1 MPLRVLFSGGCPK
14 TGLKPTFSWMKA
26 ASVPEKWLSEN
37 HSRKRP
43 YGETEGP
50 ARRSRRGQK
59 VVCQNRCQN
68 RPFRSEQQTKEV
80 NALCRQLGTVAE
92 LSHISENSVNS
103 NVLANVLVGG
113 AAHDGPQSG
122 RAEAVPELLFG
133 HRRPCQPPGAAD
145 GSGGGFRFRPRL
157 GAAALQPHGPAVGR
171 SRGALQDVAPRL
183 PVQHHQRATA
193 LRRGRI
199 EPRLAVVSGL

>member
-80 NALCRQLGTVAE
+80 NALCRQLRRQNARSPIAPTAV
-92 LSHISENSVNS
+92 SED
-103 NVLANVLVGG
+103 GG
-113 AAHDGPQSG
+113 
-122 RAEAVPELLFG
+122 V
-133 HRRPCQPPGAAD
+133 
-145 GSGGGFRFRPRL
+145 
-157 GAAALQPHGPAVGR
+157 
-171 SRGALQDVAPRL
+171 
-183 PVQHHQRATA
+183 
-193 LRRGRI
+193 
-199 EPRLAVVSGL
+199 